1 MKPLR
6 SQSGRKGHPL
16 AASFG
21 GSLLQRH
28 PHRRMERRILLS
40 QTCGGGLGQ
49 NSAVQAAGGNLKV

>member
-16 AASFG
+16 ATSFG

-28 PHRRMERRILLS
+28 PHR
-40 QTCGGGLGQ
+40 
-49 NSAVQAAGGNLKV
+49 QAAWRAGHCCRRLAAATWAKTALSKQPVAI